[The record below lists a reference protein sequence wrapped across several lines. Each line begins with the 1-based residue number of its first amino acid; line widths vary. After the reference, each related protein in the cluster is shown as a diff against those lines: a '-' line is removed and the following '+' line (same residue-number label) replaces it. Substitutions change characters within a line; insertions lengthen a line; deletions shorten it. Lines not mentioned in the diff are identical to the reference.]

1 MLSLI
6 AFFLFSGLG
15 FFSDFNPVLLKNLF
29 LGIALFIGMAYG
41 MMLPAYN
48 AWFVTMAPHNRRAT
62 ASSTY
67 LTSWDVGIGLGLLL
81 GGNISQLAG
90 FKMSFLVGSVMIFL
104 SMMWYLTAAL
114 PYDRR
119 HFQKTR

>member
-1 MLSLI
+1 LG
-6 AFFLFSGLG
+6 FVSGLT
-15 FFSDFNPVLLKNLF
+15 PLLVRNLF
-29 LGIALFIGMAYG
+29 LSIALFIGMAYG

-48 AWFVTMAPHNRRAT
+48 AWFVNMAPHNRRAT

-81 GGNISQLAG
+81 GGNIGQWAG
-90 FKMSFLVGSVMIFL
+90 FKMSFLVGAVMIL
-104 SMMWYLTAAL
+104 CSMTWYLTAAL

-119 HFQKTR
+119 HFTKAS